1 MSDARVALR
10 VAAPILTG
18 AALMLSLAM
27 AVASRP
33 VPPVVRS
40 TVLGMVSAVGSLGA
54 LFTAPRAA
62 LHWRSI
68 CHAATCHAATVE
80 SIIVNLRVVKGR
92 AYIRCLP
99 SIAAAC
105 CALTAHSLGVYPP
118 CLPPSPCI
126 PCLVPALPVL
136 ICANPC
142 LMPALRTFET
152 PSSAMRW

>member
-68 CHAATCHAATVE
+68 CHAATVE
-80 SIIVNLRVVKGR
+80 SIIVNYVSLKGGLTSDVCRPLQRLAAYSLRIHWAFIHH
-92 AYIRCLP
+92 AYRHPLASLVWRRHCRC
-99 SIAAAC
+99 
-105 CALTAHSLGVYPP
+105 
-118 CLPPSPCI
+118 
-126 PCLVPALPVL
+126 
-136 ICANPC
+136 
-142 LMPALRTFET
+142 
-152 PSSAMRW
+152 